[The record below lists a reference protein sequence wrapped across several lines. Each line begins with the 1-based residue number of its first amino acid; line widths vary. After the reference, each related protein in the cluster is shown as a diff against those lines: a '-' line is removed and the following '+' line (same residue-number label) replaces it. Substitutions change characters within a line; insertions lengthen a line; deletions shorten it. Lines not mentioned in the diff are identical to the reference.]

1 MKLIFEITPTTFENQ
16 EKDNIMQ
23 SKVKRNL
30 RVTCGHDMRKVSR

>member
-23 SKVKRNL
+23 SKMK
-30 RVTCGHDMRKVSR
+30 T